1 MKAQTKQY
9 LTLAAVLAGGYVAYK
24 AYTGAGE
31 VVEKVN
37 PTNQNNVFNTGF
49 NSLYRSATGSEGT
62 LGTDLA
68 GVISG

>member
-31 VVEKVN
+31 VVENVN
-37 PTNQNNVFNTGF
+37 PTNRDNVFNSGF
-49 NSLYRSATGSEGT
+49 NTLYKSTTGSDGT

-68 GVISG
+68 EVFSG